1 MASKIKLLR
10 SSVPGKKPTAA
21 QFDEGQIALNT
32 ADGKIFMKQA
42 DGTVREVTKQ
52 IHDGNTSITIDES
65 GAGTIV
71 MSADG
76 SNVQEINDSFTKIKV
91 PLIVED
97 SNSITISEGDENAA
111 NKISI
116 KIPTN
121 LTGSYDFI
129 LPTTQGVEGQVLRT
143 DGSGNLNWTKLAPGT
158 RTIQV
163 AKSGSD
169 DNDGI
174 NAPVLTIE
182 RACQIASGL
191 TYAPKNTPTAA
202 QQDAYD
208 LLLANKT
215 YIQAET
221 LAYVENNF
229 DFQYDQAKCER
240 DTGIIIDAA
249 SYDLALGTNYN
260 QVTAGLAYT
269 RVNSEYLLNNQ
280 KTQTIGAIEFARD
293 EAAGYITDAGN
304 TATSNQAFD
313 EVVDIL
319 TNGVGNANAYTFPA
333 GPSTIQDEIDAKDQ
347 LQANRDFLRNEVT
360 AYINDTYPN
369 FGYDKARCQR
379 DVGYILD
386 AISIDQATASNYNT
400 VTAGLAY
407 QRANAS
413 DVTGAQLTETVGAL
427 TYLRTL
433 LENDTVSDNTSGE
446 RTSDLLA
453 EVIDIL
459 QNGENAADTL
469 IYPVPATLPST
480 YASEARDRLYNN
492 KAFIQAEIIAYI
504 DDNYPALVY
513 DDTLCSRDVGY
524 IVDALQH
531 DILYGGD
538 FGTIINARAYF
549 AGTLSQLGAGQQAAT
564 VDAYQHLANIVSDV
578 VLGNAITKTTGN
590 ALNQD
595 TSGDNASAT
604 EATTLDGLVQIIED
618 VISAGNLNSLPS
630 ATLPSLTWTSAVA
643 QTTYTEIQTDK
654 ASLQQAVTD
663 YIDETYSYYNQ
674 DKCSRDVGYI
684 IDALC
689 YDIMYGGNSATV
701 RAADAYWVGATT
713 QVAGQQTET
722 SAAIGHLSDVIID
735 VVQGVSVTPTVGNS
749 LTQNT
754 ASGNATSTQAT
765 ALDNLLAIIEDV
777 IINGT
782 INLPVVQYP
791 DLSSVTTPAITSFN
805 ELQSARAAI
814 IVDTINFIETT
825 YDTIDYDEAICYR
838 DAGYIVE
845 SIAYDILYGG
855 NQKSVRSA
863 ERYFIGAVSVLPAD
877 QVSPTADAVEYLRDL
892 SNKVVQNDTTGTRWQ
907 TVESQVLDTT
917 KTNGSGSTTTITT
930 LADIIADAIRLGL
943 ASLPTEVDPQYT
955 VTPVTIQV
963 SSGDYIE
970 NNPIIIPDFCTVIGD
985 SLRNCIIR
993 PNNPLRDMF
1002 RVRDGV
1008 YFAQF
1013 TFRDKLTNLGVPND
1027 TFDYAVSYDDIG
1039 YPSDVERFDYPELPY
1054 QKTLITAS
1062 PYIQNCSIISFLGAN
1077 GIKNDGSKVRRPNV
1091 PANQIESE
1099 NPPVGD
1105 VPEQNPSMVANAFTM
1120 LSFGGTGWRVMNEA
1134 YSQVVSCFQIFCKNG
1149 SYAQS
1154 GGYLSITNSA
1164 TNFGLYALRA
1174 SGYRTTAF
1182 NFDRGLVATNGVE
1195 GSFTTFDVMGFDRRP
1210 VEHFILRF
1218 RNANLDDITDNF
1230 KTSITE
1236 QDFTADNT
1244 VLDLVNNKFLIT
1256 GHGYIN
1262 GERILYRANGNNE
1275 IFGLLDNAYYYVET
1289 LTSDEFRLYEEES
1302 LSEAAVIQNQPGGTH
1317 TFVADDE
1324 EYYIEE
1330 VLSSSNR
1337 YQTLTVSGNGLQF
1350 NTGQEITATVGDNTT
1365 NAYVYSW
1372 NSGSNALV
1380 VSLNEVSVNGLN
1392 TYVDFVAGATITV
1405 DALGNTDIPVTAAT
1419 DKRDKFSATLKIK
1432 STSGGSTVNNVAQTA
1447 GLNLY
1452 LHRPSI
1458 VNSSAHTWEYAGSGT
1473 DYNALP
1479 ANGGQT
1485 NEDYEQFQDLP
1496 GRVYTS
1502 GTNELGDFKVGGF
1515 ITAEN
1520 RTGNVTFTNRVSIAQ
1535 LDSISLSLSDVT
1547 IEEISDDPGLGDND
1561 PGGPSNN
1568 RITTQLAQRTF
1579 MDNRLGDFLDKS
1591 VATSA
1596 VPGAVVQLNASGQL
1610 NADLIPPTRAFSS
1623 FNVEGFEKRLELVDD
1638 IPPQEVLGGD
1648 IVIEVYQQQSVA
1660 INQPVTLAK
1669 GTKITQPN
1677 TAAVGYLKEDV
1688 TAGQSLTLVNV
1699 EGTFV
1704 DGAANTLEQDSG
1716 DSTVFET
1723 QDPGVYVTNAGTKAE
1738 FQDNY
1743 FLSDDTESQFLVIND
1758 AQDSTRHDF
1767 GVGLTVI
1774 AASNKAQGTVTEYRE
1789 GVVSLVDFA
1798 TIAGSGYL
1806 TNNTYFD
1813 VPLSGGTGTGARAD
1827 ITISSGEVT
1836 IVDLVRGGSGYVVGD
1851 TLSIANDAD
1860 IGGRSGGT
1868 PFTVQVDEI
1877 ENRLYVTL
1885 SGNFIKFSAS
1895 DTNTFK
1901 MEDDNSPSQTLN
1913 SLAGF
1918 TAIQFSAN
1926 SLDGEINYGSST
1938 IVEVGHGLGNGDPLE
1953 YDPNGNNA
1961 IGGLLTGEVYYVKVI
1976 DVDTFELYTNYA
1988 LGAAN
1993 KVSFSSSSVGTHIF
2007 RRRTVSIKSDR
2018 LLFEN
2023 HGYATGDILRVNGT
2037 DLPGGLEDGEFYSVG
2052 SVTVNAFTLH
2062 AANSDALVS
2071 VSGTT
2076 QAQVNITGQTGTGSM
2091 SFTLQN
2097 VTVSGV
2103 TNTSSNNIDNYS
2115 SLSGSNIDADNI
2127 ISGII
2132 SPTRLGIGTANTD
2145 TFLRGDSSYA
2155 EVVTTLRIDNTSAL
2169 NIIGNSKVVG
2179 GQNRFYGDLEVDI
2192 RSVQGNLGDLDYTNL
2207 GIASFNKNQFT
2218 VSQTGEVDITSSAD
2232 GGTLDAASLGGNPA
2246 SYFINPENFNRA
2258 VPINKG
2264 GTNLQNYT
2272 AGDLLYAAV
2281 NLSSNTDSLSRLPI
2295 GVAGAILTVENGVP
2309 TWSNSLSIDDVQLT
2323 GDLDVDGVL
2332 FVDTVNNRVGIN
2344 DTTPSISLD
2353 ITGTDAIKV
2362 PVGSDAQRPV
2372 GVNGYIRYNT
2382 TSNSFEGYAANAWSS
2397 LGGVKDVD
2405 QDTYI
2410 KAEVSPGTDEDTL
2423 YFYNAGTLT
2432 TQLGADGFTTITVD
2446 DITINDNIITV
2457 DTANTNLELS
2467 GNGTGAVYV
2476 NDELQVVS
2484 TTRLQNT
2491 LTTDLGA
2498 VLNDTNGA
2506 TGDVQVKGQTEDHLI
2521 FVDASEDKVG
2531 IAQSNPQTTL
2541 QIKDFGFDSETTTL
2555 ATVTPTAIM
2564 EFAAADFRTAKLII
2578 QITNTVTGEYQSEE
2592 VMLVHDGSAVEFVEY
2607 GIIFTG
2613 SARLAAF
2620 SASITS
2626 GTVGLIATGATADN
2640 QVYKVVKTMIT
2651 D

>member
-1 MASKIKLLR
+1 MASKVKLLR
-10 SSVPGKKPTAA
+10 SSVAGKVPTAG
-21 QFDEGQIALNT
+21 QMEEGQVALNT
-32 ADGKIFMKQA
+32 TDGKMFMKMH
-42 DGTVREVTKQ
+42 DGTIEEMTNNV
-52 IHDGNTSITIDES
+52 HDGDTKVLASEAG
-65 GAGTIV
+65 GAGVITLDV
-71 MSADG
+71 DG
-76 SNVQEINDSFTKIKV
+76 TNVQEINESFTKIKQ
-91 PLIVED
+91 PIIVED
-97 SNSITISEGDENAA
+97 SNYITISEGDENAA

-116 KIPTN
+116 KIPTSF
-121 LTGSYDFI
+121 TGSYDFT
-129 LPTTQGVEGQVLRT
+129 LPSTPGLEGQVLRT
-143 DGSGNLNWTKLAPGT
+143 DGNGNLDWTKLSPGT
-158 RTIQV
+158 RTISV
-163 AKSGSD
+163 AKSGD
-169 DNDGI
+169 DANDGI
-174 NAPVLTIE
+174 NAPVLTLE

-191 TYAPKNTPTAA
+191 TYSPKTTPSDA

-240 DTGIIIDAA
+240 DTGIIVDAA
-249 SYDLALGTNYN
+249 SYDLAIGTNYN
-260 QVTAGLAYT
+260 AVTSGLAYT
-269 RVNSEYLLNNQ
+269 RANSAYLLNNQ
-280 KTQTIGAIEFARD
+280 KTQTIAAIEFARD
-293 EAAGYITDAGN
+293 EAAGYITDATD
-304 TATSNQAFD
+304 TAQSNQAFN

-319 TNGVGNANAYTFPA
+319 TNGAGNADAITYPS
-333 GPSTIQDEIDAKDQ
+333 GPDTIQDEIDAKDQ
-347 LQANRDFLRNEVT
+347 LQANRTFLRAEVI

-369 FGYDKARCQR
+369 
-379 DVGYILD
+379 
-386 AISIDQATASNYNT
+386 
-400 VTAGLAY
+400 
-407 QRANAS
+407 
-413 DVTGAQLTETVGAL
+413 L
-427 TYLRTL
+427 TY
-433 LENDTVSDNTSGE
+433 D
-446 RTSDLLA
+446 
-453 EVIDIL
+453 
-459 QNGENAADTL
+459 
-469 IYPVPATLPST
+469 
-480 YASEARDRLYNN
+480 
-492 KAFIQAEIIAYI
+492 
-504 DDNYPALVY
+504 
-513 DDTLCSRDVGY
+513 
-524 IVDALQH
+524 
-531 DILYGGD
+531 
-538 FGTIINARAYF
+538 
-549 AGTLSQLGAGQQAAT
+549 
-564 VDAYQHLANIVSDV
+564 
-578 VLGNAITKTTGN
+578 
-590 ALNQD
+590 
-595 TSGDNASAT
+595 
-604 EATTLDGLVQIIED
+604 
-618 VISAGNLNSLPS
+618 
-630 ATLPSLTWTSAVA
+630 
-643 QTTYTEIQTDK
+643 QT
-654 ASLQQAVTD
+654 
-663 YIDETYSYYNQ
+663 
-674 DKCSRDVGYI
+674 KCSRDVGYV
-684 IDALC
+684 IDALS

-701 RAADAYWVGATT
+701 RAAEAYWVGAVS
-713 QVAGQQTET
+713 QVPGQQNQT
-722 SAAIGHLSDVIID
+722 ADAFGHLSDVIID
-735 VVQGVSVTPTVGNS
+735 VVQGNAVTPTTGNTE
-749 LTQNT
+749 TQNT
-754 ASGNATSTQAT
+754 ASGNATTTQAT
-765 ALDNLLAIIEDV
+765 ALDNLVAVIEDV
-777 IINGT
+777 IVNGLG
-782 INLPVVQYP
+782 NLPATVNP
-791 DLSSVTTPAITSFN
+791 DLTNLGTPDITSFN
-805 ELQSARAAI
+805 ELQAARAAI
-814 IVDTINFIETT
+814 IIDTINFIETT

-845 SIAYDILYGG
+845 SIAYDLLYGG
-855 NQKSVRSA
+855 NHKSVRSA
-863 ERYFIGAVSVLPAD
+863 ERYYIGAVSVLPAD
-877 QVSPTADAVEYLRDL
+877 QQGPTADAFEYLRDL
-892 SNKVVQNDTTGTRWQ
+892 SNKIVQNDTTGQRWQ
-907 TVESQVLDTT
+907 VAETQTVDLT
-917 KTNGSGSTTTITT
+917 KTNGSGSTTTIST
-930 LADIIADAIRLGL
+930 LADIIVDAIRLGP
-943 ASLPTEVDPQYT
+943 ASIPAEQDPSYT

-963 SSGDYIE
+963 SSGDYVE

-993 PNNPLRDMF
+993 PNNPLKDML

-1013 TFRDKLTNLGVPND
+1013 TFRDKLTSAGVPND

-1039 YPSDVERFDYPELPY
+1039 YPSEVERFNYPNLPFQPTY
-1054 QKTLITAS
+1054 ITAS

-1077 GIKNDGSKVRRPNV
+1077 GIKNDGAKVRRPNI
-1091 PANQIESE
+1091 PQFQIQAE

-1105 VPEQNPSMVANAFTM
+1105 IPEQNPSMVANAFTM

-1210 VEHFILRF
+1210 VEHFVLRF
-1218 RNANLDDITDNF
+1218 RNSNLDDITDNF
-1230 KTSITE
+1230 KTSISE
-1236 QDFTADNT
+1236 QDFTADAT
-1244 VLDLVNNKFLIT
+1244 VLDLVNNKFIIT
-1256 GHGYIN
+1256 NHGYIN
-1262 GERILYRANGNNE
+1262 GERILYRANSNNE

-1289 LTSDEFRLYEEES
+1289 LTDDEFRLYEEES

-1350 NTGQEITATVGDNTT
+1350 NIGQEITATVGDNTT
-1365 NAYVYSW
+1365 NAYVYEW
-1372 NSGSNALV
+1372 NSGSNSLT

-1392 TYVDFVAGATITV
+1392 TYVDFVAGAVITV
-1405 DALGNTDIPVTAAT
+1405 DALGNTDIPVTGAT

-1432 STSGGSTVNNVAQTA
+1432 STSGGSTVANVAQTA

-1648 IVIEVYQQQSVA
+1648 IVIEVYQQQSVQ

-1677 TAAVGYLKEDV
+1677 TAAFGFLKEDV
-1688 TAGQSLTLVNV
+1688 TAGQSLTLVDV

-1704 DGAANTLEQDSG
+1704 DGVANTLEQDSG

-1723 QDPGVYVTNAGTKAE
+1723 DDPGVYITNAGTKAE

-1743 FLSDDTESQFLVIND
+1743 FLSDDTESQFLVVED
-1758 AQDSTRHDF
+1758 SQDSTRHDF
-1767 GVGLTVI
+1767 GTGLTVL
-1774 AASNKAQGTVTEYRE
+1774 ASSNKAQGTVTEYRE
-1789 GVVSLVDFA
+1789 GVATLLDFA
-1798 TIAGSGYL
+1798 SIAGSGYL
-1806 TNNTYFD
+1806 TNDTYFN
-1813 VPLSGGTGTGARAD
+1813 VELSGGTGTGARAD

-1836 IVDLVRGGSGYVVGD
+1836 IVDLVRGGEGYVAGD
-1851 TLSIANDAD
+1851 TLSVANDAT

-1868 PFTVQVDEI
+1868 PFTVQIDEI
-1877 ENRLYVTL
+1877 QNRLYVTL
-1885 SGNFIKFSAS
+1885 GGNFIKFSAS
-1895 DTNTFK
+1895 AENTFK
-1901 MEDDNSPSQTLN
+1901 MEDDNSPSQTL
-1913 SLAGF
+1913 SGLAGF

-1938 IVEVGHGLGNGDPLE
+1938 IIEVGHGLANGDPLE
-1953 YDPNGNNA
+1953 YDPNGNNN
-1961 IGGLLTGEVYYVKVI
+1961 IGGLLTGSVYYAKVI
-1976 DVDTFELYTNYA
+1976 DADTFELYTNYA
-1988 LGAAN
+1988 LAAVN
-1993 KVSFSSSSVGTHIF
+1993 KVNFSSSSVGTHIF
-2007 RRRTVSIKSDR
+2007 RRRIISQVSDR
-2018 LLFEN
+2018 ILFEN
-2023 HGYATGDILRVNGT
+2023 HGYQTGDILRVNGA
-2037 DLPGGLEDGEFYSVG
+2037 DIPNNLVDGEFYSVG
-2052 SVTVNAFTLH
+2052 SVTTNAFTLH
-2062 AANSDALVS
+2062 EANSDAINS
-2071 VSGTT
+2071 TGGTT
-2076 QAQVNITGQTGTGSM
+2076 QAQVNLTGGTGTGDM
-2091 SFTLQN
+2091 TFTLQN

-2103 TNTSSNNIDNYS
+2103 TNTSSNNVDNYS

-2132 SPTRLGIGTANTD
+2132 SPTRLGIGNANSD

-2155 EVVTTLRIDNTSAL
+2155 EVVTTLRIDDTSAL

-2179 GQNRFYGDLEVDI
+2179 GQNRYYGDLEVDI

-2207 GIASFNKNQFT
+2207 GIAAFNKNQFT
-2218 VSQTGEVDITSSAD
+2218 VSQTGEIDITASAD
-2232 GGTLDAASLGGNPA
+2232 GGTLDAATLGGNPA
-2246 SYFINPENFNRA
+2246 SYYINPENQNRPT
-2258 VPINKG
+2258 PINKG

-2272 AGDLLYAAV
+2272 AGDILYAAV

-2295 GVAGAILTVENGVP
+2295 GVAGAILTVENGLP
-2309 TWSNSLSIDDVQLT
+2309 TWSDSLTIDEVNLT
-2323 GDLDVDGVL
+2323 GDLNVDDVL
-2332 FVDTVNNRVGIN
+2332 YVDTVNNRVGIN
-2344 DTTPSISLD
+2344 DVTPSITLD
-2353 ITGTDAIKV
+2353 IAGTDAIKV
-2362 PVGSDAQRPV
+2362 PAGSDAQRPI

-2382 TSNSFEGYAANAWSS
+2382 TSNSFEGYAANNWSS

-2410 KAEVSPGTDEDTL
+2410 EAEISPGSDEDTL
-2423 YFYNAGTLT
+2423 YFYNGGTLT
-2432 TQLGADGFTTITVD
+2432 TQLSADGFTTITVD

-2457 DTANTNLELS
+2457 DTADTNLELS
-2467 GNGTGAVYV
+2467 GNGTGVVYI

-2491 LTTDLGA
+2491 LTADLGA
-2498 VLNDTNGA
+2498 VFNDTNDA
-2506 TGDVQVKGQTEDHLI
+2506 TGDVQIKGQTEDNLV
-2521 FVDASEDKVG
+2521 FVDASADKVG

-2541 QIKDFGFDSETTTL
+2541 QIKDFGFDSETTTV
-2555 ATVTPTAIM
+2555 ASVTPTTIM
-2564 EFAAADFRTAKLII
+2564 EFAAADFRTAKLIV

-2592 VMLVHDGSAVEFVEY
+2592 IMLIHDGSTADFVEY

-2620 SASITS
+2620 STNIAS
-2626 GTVGLIATGATADN
+2626 GTVSLIATGATADN